1 LHDGDFDEL
10 DEYEDDLAGI
20 DDLTGM
26 GLGLE
31 THRATLKLGSLAKSR
46 MNVAIS
52 DAIAKR

>member
-1 LHDGDFDEL
+1 MHDGDFDEL